1 MEQVYWLTNT
11 FIDLII
17 RDDVLPATINLTMI
31 HTAVMGGL
39 EETVSLV
46 QTHWQDLLL
55 QYVGLLTAVV
65 VGLLT
70 ALIIFTNNMNG
81 AKEKA
86 LMQED
91 MYADLLSAYVDH
103 KRQEE
108 GHLKP
113 NQHPGVHLGLML
125 DLLNQLVALPIMEN
139 HPHLTILPSNSF

>member
-39 EETVSLV
+39 EDTVELV
-46 QTHWQDLLL
+46 RSHWQDLLL

-70 ALIIFTNNMNG
+70 ALC
-81 AKEKA
+81 
-86 LMQED
+86 
-91 MYADLLSAYVDH
+91 
-103 KRQEE
+103 
-108 GHLKP
+108 
-113 NQHPGVHLGLML
+113 
-125 DLLNQLVALPIMEN
+125 LPVVGE
-139 HPHLTILPSNSF
+139 L

>member
-17 RDDVLPATINLTMI
+17 RDRILPNTVNLTMI

-70 ALIIFTNNMNG
+70 ALLLPVVGLFVCCCRCAGKCG
-81 AKEKA
+81 AYPRTYYDKVR
-86 LMQED
+86 
-91 MYADLLSAYVDH
+91 LLRGRSRV
-103 KRQEE
+103 
-108 GHLKP
+108 
-113 NQHPGVHLGLML
+113 
-125 DLLNQLVALPIMEN
+125 
-139 HPHLTILPSNSF
+139 